1 MTAAEI
7 TVEGRVQGVGF
18 RAYVERRASLLGVA
32 GYIMNLADG
41 RVQVHAEGVRSAVE
55 ALVEEVRRGP
65 RAARV
70 TSASVRWLEP
80 TNRYR
85 SFEIRYGG
93 GDDAT

>member
-18 RAYVERRASLLGVA
+18 RAHVELQASLLGVA
-32 GYIMNLADG
+32 GYVMNLADG

-55 ALVEEVRRGP
+55 ALVAEVRRGP

-70 TSASVRWLEP
+70 TRAAVRWLEP
-80 TNRYR
+80 SHRFR
-85 SFEIRYGG
+85 SFEIRYGV
-93 GDDAT
+93 GDDAV